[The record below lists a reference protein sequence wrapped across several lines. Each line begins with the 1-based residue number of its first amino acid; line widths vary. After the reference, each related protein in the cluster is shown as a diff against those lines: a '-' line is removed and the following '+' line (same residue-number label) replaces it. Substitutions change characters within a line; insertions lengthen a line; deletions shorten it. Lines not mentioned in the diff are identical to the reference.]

1 MLPTSLYIEDVPATN
16 ATGQVTVNYRDYSE
30 QVFKGC
36 AISYRELPST
46 LTEVVKGLQRCFSDP
61 RNQLGRLGIDI
72 RRSTLITDAM
82 KEAKKMNSVL
92 TRNSRC
98 INLCFHSGCC
108 GFLRENKEDISF
120 RALPFFFSLSALFLS
135 ALIPAFILLNALK
148 ACSAIPTTL
157 PRVNKFKGT
166 WLL

>member
-1 MLPTSLYIEDVPATN
+1 MEEYRGYIPATN

-61 RNQLGRLGIDI
+61 QNQLGRLGIDI

-82 KEAKKMNSVL
+82 KEAKKMKFSPNKKLKVHKLSVL
-92 TRNSRC
+92 VV
-98 INLCFHSGCC
+98 
-108 GFLRENKEDISF
+108 LR
-120 RALPFFFSLSALFLS
+120 LH
-135 ALIPAFILLNALK
+135 
-148 ACSAIPTTL
+148 
-157 PRVNKFKGT
+157 
-166 WLL
+166 